1 MAKDNLAAPALS
13 DDQIAQFKELGR
25 LCRGDI
31 LKMTELAACG
41 HPGGSM
47 SSIDFYVVVWSL
59 ANVDPA
65 NPLDSNRDRIIVS
78 HGHTSPGVY
87 SVLGRRG
94 FFPIDEAV
102 AHFRQSGSIF
112 EGHVERAVPG
122 VEWSSGNLGQGLSAA
137 AGMAMAARL
146 TGRNYQVFTMMSD
159 GEHAKGQVAEARR
172 FARKYNLSNLTV
184 LLDLNGLQIS
194 GKTSDIMPVNIKET
208 ILADGWRVIEVD
220 GHDCQAIYQAVRE
233 AVHDE
238 ANPVAIL
245 CHTVMGKGVPAI
257 ENKEK
262 WHGAALPKDMFE
274 DALKVLGIENDLA
287 RYGVMRKAGPGMR
300 STIHLGH
307 PAAPIDLGTP
317 RTYTE
322 KIDNRSAWGNALG
335 DLAKLN
341 GQKVPMACVDCDLLP
356 SVRTGDFQKALPNNF
371 LQVGVQEHNAA
382 TIAGALSVCGVLT
395 YFSDFGVFGFDE
407 TYNQHR
413 LNDIN
418 EANLKLVC
426 THCGLDVG
434 EDGKTHQ
441 CLDYVGVMRNLYGF
455 KCIVPADANQTDRAI
470 RYISKAPANFAV
482 AVGRSKLPVI
492 TDAKGEPLFA
502 GDYEFE
508 YGKADIIRKGT
519 DATVIAMGTMVAYCL
534 KAVEALK
541 EQGLSVG
548 LSAMSCPVDPD
559 VRAIKAA
566 AKTGAI
572 VTCEDHNVWTGLGSS
587 VSLALA
593 MNGISCRLEML
604 GVKRYASSGTPDD
617 LYAEQGIDPAAV
629 VKAVKKLVRAKSKAA
644 GKTAGKRKKAKR

>member
-1 MAKDNLAAPALS
+1 MATERFSAPALT
-13 DDQIAQFKELGR
+13 QEQLARLAELGR

-47 SSIDFYVVVWSL
+47 SSIDFYLVVWSL
-59 ANVDPA
+59 ANVDPKH
-65 NPLDSNRDRIIVS
+65 PQDPDRDRIVVS

-87 SVLGRRG
+87 ATLGRLG
-94 FFPIDEAV
+94 FFPIEEAV

-146 TGRNYQVFTMMSD
+146 TGRNYHVYAMMSD

-172 FARKYNLSNLTV
+172 FARKYNLTNLTV

-194 GKTSDIMPVNIKET
+194 GKTSDIMPVRIKET
-208 ILADGWRVIEVD
+208 ILADGWRVIEID
-220 GHDCQAIYQAVRE
+220 GHDYQAIYQALRD
-233 AVHDE
+233 AVHDP
-238 ANPVAIL
+238 ADPVAIL

-262 WHGAALPKDMFE
+262 WHGAALPKDLYE
-274 DALKVLGIENDLA
+274 EALRVLGIPDDLP
-287 RYGVMRKAGPGMR
+287 RYAALRKAGPGMR
-300 STIHLGH
+300 SPIDLSHA
-307 PAAPIDLGTP
+307 PAPIDLGTP

-322 KIDNRSAWGNALG
+322 KIDNRSAWGAALG
-335 DLAKLN
+335 DLARLN
-341 GQKVPMACVDCDLLP
+341 GAKVPMACVDCDLVP

-382 TIAGALSVCGVLT
+382 TIAGALSVSGVLT
-395 YFSDFGVFGFDE
+395 FFSDFGVFGFDE

-441 CLDYVGVMRNLYGF
+441 CLDYVGATRNLFGF
-455 KCIVPADANQTDRAI
+455 KIIVPADANQTDRVV
-470 RYISKAPANFAV
+470 RYVAREPGNFAV
-482 AVGRSKLPVI
+482 AMGRSKLPII
-492 TDAKGEPLFA
+492 TREDGAPFFA
-502 GDYEFE
+502 GDYQFH
-508 YGKADIIRKGT
+508 YGKADVIREGR
-519 DATVIAMGTMVAYCL
+519 DAVVIAMGTMVAYCL
-534 KAVEALK
+534 KAVEALRA
-541 EQGLSVG
+541 EGLSVG
-548 LSAMSCPVDPD
+548 LIAMSCPKDPD
-559 VRAIKAA
+559 IAAIKTAA
-566 AKTGAI
+566 TTGVI
-572 VTCEDHNVWTGLGSS
+572 VTCEDHNVWTGLGAS
-587 VSLALA
+587 VAEALAL
-593 MNGISCRLEML
+593 NGLSCKLRML
-604 GVKRYASSGTPDD
+604 GVGRYASSGTPED
-617 LYAEQGIDPAAV
+617 LYAEQGIDPASVA
-629 VKAVKKLVRAKSKAA
+629 KAVRELL
-644 GKTAGKRKKAKR
+644 TA

>member
-1 MAKDNLAAPALS
+1 MAGNRFAAPALTPEQLARFS
-13 DDQIAQFKELGR
+13 DLGR

-31 LKMTELAACG
+31 LKMTELATCG

-47 SSIDFYVVVWSL
+47 SSIDFYTVVWAL
-59 ANVDPA
+59 ANVDPKDPL
-65 NPLDSNRDRIIVS
+65 NPDRDRIVVS

-87 SVLGRRG
+87 AILGRLG

-112 EGHVERAVPG
+112 EGHVERSIPG
-122 VEWSSGNLGQGLSAA
+122 CEWSSGNLGQGLSAA

-146 TGRNYQVFTMMSD
+146 TGRSYHVFAMMSD

-172 FARKYNLSNLTV
+172 FIRKYNLSNVTV

-233 AVHDE
+233 AMHDA

-274 DALKVLGIENDLA
+274 DALKVLGIENDLE
-287 RYGVMRKAGPGMR
+287 RYAAMRKASPGMR
-300 STIHLGH
+300 STIHLAH
-307 PAAPIDLGTP
+307 EPVPIDLGSP
-317 RTYTE
+317 RTYTTP
-322 KIDNRSAWGNALG
+322 IDNRSAWGNALG

-341 GQKVPMACVDCDLLP
+341 GQKVPMACLDCDLLP

-382 TIAGALSVCGVLT
+382 TIAGALSVSGVLT

-418 EANLKLVC
+418 ETNLKLVC

-441 CLDYVGVMRNLYGF
+441 CLDYVGIMRNLYGF
-455 KCIVPADANQTDRAI
+455 KIIIPADGNQTDRAV
-470 RYISKAPANFAV
+470 RYLSREPGNFAV
-482 AVGRSKLPVI
+482 AMGRSKLAIVKDEGGQPF
-492 TDAKGEPLFA
+492 FA
-502 GDYEFE
+502 GDYQFE
-508 YGKADIIRKGT
+508 YGKADIIRRGT
-519 DATVIAMGTMVAYCL
+519 DATVIAMGTMVGYCL
-534 KAVEALK
+534 EAVETLRK
-541 EQGLSVG
+541 EGLSVG
-548 LSAMSCPVDPD
+548 LIGMSCPKDPD
-559 VRAIKAA
+559 LAATREA

-572 VTCEDHNVWTGLGSS
+572 VTCEDHNVWTGLGAS
-587 VSLALA
+587 VAEALALE
-593 MNGISCRLEML
+593 GITCRLEML
-604 GVKRYASSGTPDD
+604 GVRRYASSGTPED

-629 VKAVKKLVRAKSKAA
+629 VQTVRRLVAAK
-644 GKTAGKRKKAKR
+644 GK